1 MLVYRSCRDALPL
14 LFLLFVCDIVLS
26 VFNEITDMPNLF
38 HFPFQPSSP
47 FSPRKS
53 LHYDDKKHL
62 DDEDNWSVTSSY
74 PQNLKILIVNSE
86 QINF

>member
-1 MLVYRSCRDALPL
+1 M
-14 LFLLFVCDIVLS
+14 LS
-26 VFNEITDMPNLF
+26 VFNGITDMPNLF

-74 PQNLKILIVNSE
+74 PKNLNIWLLILNKSIFRYIGKKIESSILSTTKY
-86 QINF
+86 QTYPL